1 MVGRPVKTSRRAEE
15 RALEGVNRHV
25 SISQG
30 FIDRKGSSSVRT
42 KEVLSLGQFSI
53 HSLFFLCIF
62 KKAVTKN
69 TVITIPRPKVK
80 SNRVIRL

>member
-15 RALEGVNRHV
+15 RALEGVNKHV

-42 KEVLSLGQFSI
+42 KEVLSLGQFSEI
-53 HSLFFLCIF
+53 ISIL
-62 KKAVTKN
+62 KKGVTKKN
-69 TVITIPRPKVK
+69 TVVTVPRPKVK
-80 SNRVIRL
+80 SNMVISL